1 VADER
6 LANQSKWRRLVPD
19 VANLLAEFKRRNV
32 IRAALA
38 YLAAA
43 WLIAQ
48 AVGVVGDLITLPAWV
63 GPAVLIVLA
72 VGFVVVVILA
82 WMYELT
88 GHGFKTEA
96 EVRADPSL
104 VRVPAR
110 YLEYLTIGLLTTAL
124 GYFIWESRFDSEAG
138 TADETISV
146 AVLPFA
152 DLSPGSDQAWFSN
165 GMADELMNAL
175 IRISELRVAGRRSV
189 LSFDPASQSLAEF
202 ARSVGVSHVLEGTVR
217 TANNRIR
224 VSAQLVRAADG
235 FNVWSQV
242 FDEELTDIFAIQDRI
257 SEGVMNGLRLH
268 IRGSDQFLPAA
279 VSERGT
285 DFASYEAYLQ
295 GRYYLSRRTG
305 PDLEKAIDYFEES
318 LRIEPDRS
326 KTHSGIA
333 SVYAFMPYYSQVRS
347 LEEIGALARSHA
359 TTAVRLDPS
368 NAEAHSILG
377 LIHMTAYRD
386 WAKAASA
393 LALAYQ
399 YAPGDADIVNV
410 YGDYFYAVGDYASAE
425 EMEGTAAGLEP
436 LSAIHQLELGLVYA
450 FRGQYGKA
458 IQQAELA
465 IKLNGDLQN
474 AWWQLS
480 RSYIYSGDLPSAS
493 RVLHGNEAELGARYA
508 ARVRA
513 LLAAKE
519 GDLEVPQSIAA
530 DEERAFLE
538 TGGSPAIVAF
548 LFALAGDDVNAAA
561 YVERAFDSN
570 DAILISP
577 MYFFLP
583 EDWHNLSKLQEALNK
598 PGLRELYDLR
608 RRHVAA
614 GTGRVLDSAL
624 ANPTG

>member
-1 VADER
+1 
-6 LANQSKWRRLVPD
+6 

-48 AVGVVGDLITLPAWV
+48 AVGVVGDLIALPAWV

-138 TADETISV
+138 TAGETISV

-202 ARSVGVSHVLEGTVR
+202 ARSVGVSHVLEGTIR
-217 TANNRIR
+217 TANNRVR

-242 FDEELTDIFAIQDRI
+242 FDEDLTDIFAIQDRI
-257 SEGVMNGLRLH
+257 SEGVMSGLRLH

-305 PDLEKAIDYFEES
+305 PDLEKSIDYFEES

-347 LEEIGALARSHA
+347 LEEIGALAKSHA
-359 TTAVRLDPS
+359 TTAVRLDPG

-386 WAKAASA
+386 WAKAESA

-474 AWWQLS
+474 AWWQLC
-480 RSYIYSGDLPSAS
+480 RSYIYSGDLHSAR

-583 EDWHNLSKLQEALNK
+583 EDWLSLGKLQEALNK

-614 GTGRVLDSAL
+614 GTGRVLDSVPAY
-624 ANPTG
+624 PTG

>member
-1 VADER
+1 
-6 LANQSKWRRLVPD
+6 

-138 TADETISV
+138 TAGETISV

-202 ARSVGVSHVLEGTVR
+202 ARSVGVSHVLEGTIR
-217 TANNRIR
+217 TANNRVR

-242 FDEELTDIFAIQDRI
+242 FDEDLTDIFAIQDRI
-257 SEGVMNGLRLH
+257 SEGVMSGLRLH

-305 PDLEKAIDYFEES
+305 PDLEKSIDYFEES

-347 LEEIGALARSHA
+347 LEEVGALAKSHA
-359 TTAVRLDPS
+359 TTAVRLDPG

-386 WAKAASA
+386 WAKAESA

-474 AWWQLS
+474 AWWQLC
-480 RSYIYSGDLPSAS
+480 RSYIYSGDLHSAR

-583 EDWHNLSKLQEALNK
+583 EDWLSLGKLQEALNK

-614 GTGRVLDSAL
+614 GTGRVLDSVPAY
-624 ANPTG
+624 PTG

>member
-1 VADER
+1 M
-6 LANQSKWRRLVPD
+6 
-19 VANLLAEFKRRNV
+19 ANLLAEFKRRNV

-48 AVGVVGDLITLPAWV
+48 AVGVVGDLIALPAWV

-138 TADETISV
+138 TAGETISV

-202 ARSVGVSHVLEGTVR
+202 ARSVGVSHVLEGTIR
-217 TANNRIR
+217 TANNRVR

-242 FDEELTDIFAIQDRI
+242 FDEDLTDIFAIQDRI
-257 SEGVMNGLRLH
+257 SEGVMSGLRLH

-305 PDLEKAIDYFEES
+305 PDLEKSIDYFEES

-347 LEEIGALARSHA
+347 LEEVGALAKSHA
-359 TTAVRLDPS
+359 TTAVRLDPG

-386 WAKAASA
+386 WAKAESA

-474 AWWQLS
+474 AWWQLC
-480 RSYIYSGDLPSAS
+480 RSYIYSGDLHSAR

-583 EDWHNLSKLQEALNK
+583 EDWLSLGKLQEALNK

-614 GTGRVLDSAL
+614 GTGRVLDSVPAY
-624 ANPTG
+624 PTG

>member
-1 VADER
+1 M
-6 LANQSKWRRLVPD
+6 
-19 VANLLAEFKRRNV
+19 ANLLAEFKRRNV

-48 AVGVVGDLITLPAWV
+48 AVGVVGDLIALPAWV

-138 TADETISV
+138 TAGETISV

-202 ARSVGVSHVLEGTVR
+202 ARSVGVSHVLEGTIR
-217 TANNRIR
+217 TANNRVR

-242 FDEELTDIFAIQDRI
+242 FDEDLTDIFAIQDRI
-257 SEGVMNGLRLH
+257 SEGVMSGLRLH

-305 PDLEKAIDYFEES
+305 PDLEKSIDYFEES

-347 LEEIGALARSHA
+347 LEEIGALAKSHA
-359 TTAVRLDPS
+359 TTAVRLDPG

-386 WAKAASA
+386 WAKAESA

-474 AWWQLS
+474 AWWQLC
-480 RSYIYSGDLPSAS
+480 RSYIYSGDLHSAR

-583 EDWHNLSKLQEALNK
+583 EDWLSLGKLQEALNK

-614 GTGRVLDSAL
+614 GTGRVLDSVPAY
-624 ANPTG
+624 PTG